1 MLEVFIMRPANHR
14 FVIPISA
21 AIACA
26 ALASAVPA
34 IARPSSS
41 DTGSMS
47 SSSQS
52 SALHSAQDR
61 VNDALG
67 LVRQMKENTALAS
80 VLRRAQGVFIIP
92 HYGKGGFIVGGQGG
106 GGVVL
111 VNHDGEWT
119 SPAFYSLSGGS
130 IGAQAGGEGGAI
142 AMILMTRRAV
152 DRFENS
158 SSGWSLNGNAGL
170 TVVNWSGKAQ
180 ANTSRGDVILW
191 SNASGLYGG
200 LTASITHISPD
211 TELDGAFYHRAVT
224 SREILAGDVSSPRAD
239 RLRDALAAR
248 VASR

>member
-1 MLEVFIMRPANHR
+1 MRPVNHR
-14 FVIPISA
+14 FIVPISA
-21 AIACA
+21 ALACVG
-26 ALASAVPA
+26 LASAIPVG
-34 IARPSSS
+34 ARASST
-41 DTGSMS
+41 DTSSMS

-52 SALHSAQDR
+52 GAAHSAQDR

-67 LVRQMKENTALAS
+67 LVRQMKESPALAA
-80 VLRRAQGVFIIP
+80 VLRSAKGVFIIP

-111 VNHDGEWT
+111 VNNDGEWT

-142 AMILMTRRAV
+142 AMILMTQRAV

-170 TVVNWSGKAQ
+170 TVVNWSGKTQ

-191 SNASGLYGG
+191 TNASGLYGG
-200 LTASITHISPD
+200 LTASLTHISPD
-211 TELDGAFYHRAVT
+211 TKMDRAYYERPVT
-224 SREILAGDVSSPRAD
+224 SREILAGDVSSPNA
-239 RLRDALAAR
+239 DALRNALASR

>member
-1 MLEVFIMRPANHR
+1 MHPVNHR
-14 FVIPISA
+14 LIVPISA
-21 AIACA
+21 VIACVG
-26 ALASAVPA
+26 LASAIPA
-34 IARPSSS
+34 VARPNSGGASSL
-41 DTGSMS
+41 S

-52 SALHSAQDR
+52 GAAHSAQDR
-61 VNDALG
+61 VSDALG
-67 LVRQMKENTALAS
+67 LVRQMKENPALAA
-80 VLRRAQGVFIIP
+80 VLRSAKGVFIIP

-111 VNHDGEWT
+111 VNNDGEWT

-142 AMILMTRRAV
+142 AMILMTQRAV

-158 SSGWSLNGNAGL
+158 SNSWSLNGNAGL
-170 TVVNWSGKAQ
+170 TVVNWSGKTQ

-200 LTASITHISPD
+200 LTASLTHISPD
-211 TELDGAFYHRAVT
+211 TKMDRAYYHRAVT

-239 RLRDALAAR
+239 ALRDALASR